1 MDASIKGASD
11 IKTFVRLLQC
21 ASKFGDDLHICIGEG
36 LWEMSAVDSSKS
48 AFCLFKLSKDFFY
61 KWEKRVSG
69 QIMCRILVKSVIAV
83 LGKSAQMS
91 TVQRI
96 DLRIIDPSDEL
107 KSRLRKRRR
116 GGREADGEE
125 QKVFVDDGPAYPDDD
140 EAVGGIEAKLIMR
153 LVCDHG
159 VIRKHSLHLGTSEF
173 NRADVDPET
182 TPSGFTIS
190 SRTLRDWLDH
200 FSISMPTSGSNASGG
215 LSQLGWM
222 FAKDHVK
229 IKSWEGPGNGNAGLS
244 TEITVDTEEFED
256 YGLIETRYTD
266 DGGTQQRENPGPR
279 VDLTLP
285 MKEFKATLV
294 LAEQLSINLNMAFSE
309 AGQPFTITNL
319 ENELEYIQ
327 LFCAIATRECYAF
340 ADTTLPDQESSA
352 RTRTAQ
358 IPKSRTT
365 TAQQPE
371 ASNATTLSSKQRREE
386 RSQRKGPSRL
396 TLTAQPTDVEKL
408 VTVYLPEIGHTQKQL
423 SQRTSDHIHPRE
435 EGAASASPSSRR
447 SDDQEPL
454 FLPQSQDAASP
465 ETLPPQSQSHAT
477 QSRVKMTQREVLEYA
492 GLGDVNMDELGE
504 ELDFEEE
511 EEARTS
517 SQLDDR
523 VKASG
528 NSTHQETEDET
539 ARRQDVYAHRSA
551 NATGA
556 EENDFTWDTTIDMGP
571 LDGQARAQF
580 DGGHVGAKA
589 EHMEIEIM
597 QKDED
602 LSMEE
607 WDEEDTD
614 GLEMTQIPEKSKY
627 RPLFDD

>member
-1 MDASIKGASD
+1 M
-11 IKTFVRLLQC
+11 
-21 ASKFGDDLHICIGEG
+21 
-36 LWEMSAVDSSKS
+36 
-48 AFCLFKLSKDFFY
+48 
-61 KWEKRVSG
+61 
-69 QIMCRILVKSVIAV
+69 IAV

-107 KSRLRKRRR
+107 KSRLRRRRR
-116 GGREADGEE
+116 GGREANGEE

-244 TEITVDTEEFED
+244 TEITIDTEEFED
-256 YGLIETRYTD
+256 YGLIETRYLD
-266 DGGTQQRENPGPR
+266 DEATQQGGNLGPR

-309 AGQPFTITNL
+309 AGQPLTITNL
-319 ENELEYIQ
+319 ENELEYIE

-340 ADTTLPDQESSA
+340 ADIMLPGQESSA
-352 RTRTAQ
+352 HTRNAQ
-358 IPKSRTT
+358 ISKSRTA

-371 ASNATTLSSKQRREE
+371 GGNAFPPSSRRKREE
-386 RSQRKGPSRL
+386 QSQRKGPSRL
-396 TLTAQPTDVEKL
+396 TLTAQPTDEERL
-408 VTVYLPEIGHTQKQL
+408 VTVYLPENGHAQKQL
-423 SQRTSDHIHPRE
+423 SQRASDHIHPHA

-447 SDDQEPL
+447 NTDHEPL
-454 FLPQSQDAASP
+454 FLPQSQDAGSP
-465 ETLPPQSQSHAT
+465 ETLPPQSQRQAT
-477 QSRVKMTQREVLEYA
+477 QSGVRMTQREVLEYA

-511 EEARTS
+511 EEEEVRA
-517 SQLDDR
+517 SQLGDR
-523 VKASG
+523 VKPWG
-528 NSTHQETEDET
+528 NSASAHQKTKDET
-539 ARRQDVYAHRSA
+539 VRRQDVSTHRSA
-551 NATGA
+551 NTTGA
-556 EENDFTWDTTIDMGP
+556 EESDFTWDTTIDMGL
-571 LDGQARAQF
+571 LDSRVRAQL
-580 DGGHVGAKA
+580 DEGHVEAKA
-589 EHMEIEIM
+589 EHMEVEEA

-614 GLEMTQIPEKSKY
+614 GLELTQIPEKSKY